1 MTPRVIAATV
11 VAEEKAIVG
20 HRTCL
25 VSDEMENSPMHKVV
39 FTDYY
44 YPGVERERAIL
55 SEVPDIE
62 IVDLQVERGGVK
74 DPKALIPLLRDADA
88 VITQYARLD
97 AEVIDAMQHCKILTR
112 YGIGVDTIDVK
123 HAKERGI
130 AVANV
135 PDYCIEEV
143 SDSAMA
149 HLLNAVRRIG
159 TADRALRRNRFSY
172 EIMGPIRRLST
183 LTVGLLAFGNIAR
196 RTAEKLRPWGCR
208 IQYFDPWFADRD
220 GRYAWAHPV
229 SFDEM
234 VETSDIISVH
244 APLTEDTRDMLDAR
258 ALARMKKDSILV
270 CTSRGGI
277 INENALCDALAS
289 GHLAYAG
296 LDVLERDDADYINSR
311 LLELEDRVSLTPHMG
326 WAGVEAL
333 EELREKVARNVAS
346 TLMTGKPVYPL

>member
-1 MTPRVIAATV
+1 MP
-11 VAEEKAIVG
+11 
-20 HRTCL
+20 
-25 VSDEMENSPMHKVV
+25 KVV

-44 YPGVERERAIL
+44 YPGIERERAIL
-55 SEVPDIE
+55 SEVPGIE
-62 IVDLQVERGGVK
+62 IVDLQVEMGGVK
-74 DPKALIPLLRDADA
+74 DPKALIPLLRDADG

-97 AEVIDAMQHCKILTR
+97 AEVIDAMEHPKILTR

-159 TADRALRRNRFSY
+159 AADRALRRNRFSY
-172 EIMGPIRRLST
+172 EVMGPIRRLST
-183 LTVGLLAFGNIAR
+183 LTVGLLAFGNISR
-196 RTAEKLRPWGCR
+196 RTAEKLRPWGCN
-208 IQYFDPWFADRD
+208 IQYFDPWFKPKDD
-220 GRYAWAHPV
+220 SFSWAKPV

-244 APLTEDTRDMLDAR
+244 APLTEDTRDMLDAK
-258 ALARMKKDSILV
+258 ALARMKKGSIIV

-277 INENALCDALAS
+277 INENALYDALES
-289 GHLAYAG
+289 GHIAYAG
-296 LDVLERDDADYINSR
+296 LDVLERDDADYVNTR
-311 LLELEDRVSLTPHMG
+311 LLELEDKVSLTPHMG
-326 WAGVEAL
+326 WAGEEAL
-333 EELREKVARNVAS
+333 VELQEKVARNVAAC
-346 TLMTGKPVYPL
+346 LMTGKPVYPL